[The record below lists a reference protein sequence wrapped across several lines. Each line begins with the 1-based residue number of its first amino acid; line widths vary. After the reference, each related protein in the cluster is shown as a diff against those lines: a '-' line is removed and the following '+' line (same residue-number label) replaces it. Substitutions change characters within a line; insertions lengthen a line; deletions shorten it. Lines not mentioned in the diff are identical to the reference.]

1 MELPVRWKWKL
12 NRLRERINAFF
23 APREEEAPRPKL
35 CPACNTLVGATQSHC
50 HECGASMTFSL
61 AAASKTL
68 RRWMPQE
75 NPASYSILALS
86 AFLYTMGL
94 MGTVAQ
100 QDQAPQLSGGLF
112 GLFGILR
119 VDSHILYR
127 MGMSLPLPYNIAQPW
142 RFITAT
148 FLHLSLIHIFFNMY
162 SLLDLGPMVEEMY
175 GSARFLF
182 IYVVTG
188 IGGFLL
194 ASTFNSY
201 AAGGSCAVVGLVG
214 LLLGMSSGHR
224 GGSVGAL
231 RERLIKW
238 AIYIAIFSLTP
249 AISFY
254 GHLGGGLT
262 GFVLGKIMAPNPP
275 LNPRDRKR
283 ANLMGW
289 AAGLAVIAS
298 FAMVFVTYH
307 NK

>member
-148 FLHLSLIHIFFNMY
+148 FLHLSLIHIFFQ
-162 SLLDLGPMVEEMY
+162 
-175 GSARFLF
+175 
-182 IYVVTG
+182 YV
-188 IGGFLL
+188 F
-194 ASTFNSY
+194 
-201 AAGGSCAVVGLVG
+201 VVGFRAYGGRDVWFGPLPFHLCGDWNRWVPACQHVQFLCCG
-214 LLLGMSSGHR
+214 RIMRCGWPRRLATWHEQWTPRWKR
-224 GGSVGAL
+224 G
-231 RERLIKW
+231 
-238 AIYIAIFSLTP
+238 
-249 AISFY
+249 
-254 GHLGGGLT
+254 
-262 GFVLGKIMAPNPP
+262 
-275 LNPRDRKR
+275 R
-283 ANLMGW
+283 A
-289 AAGLAVIAS
+289 S
-298 FAMVFVTYH
+298 
-307 NK
+307 